1 MIINVI
7 NCKDIDNL
15 DILRIAGNVA
25 KRVEKI
31 FVKLMF
37 SNNFRIENI
46 PDRDVI
52 NLLDNIENRL
62 INFCGSYYVIIRR
75 LSDNKIMKRTVTDSN

>member
-1 MIINVI
+1 MLVNVI

-25 KRVEKI
+25 KRVEEI

-37 SNNFRIENI
+37 SNNFRIEDI

-52 NLLDNIENRL
+52 DLLDNIENRL
-62 INFCGSYYVIIRR
+62 
-75 LSDNKIMKRTVTDSN
+75 